1 MRCMFRAHQ
10 CTAILPSKDDSFVSA
25 SFRFIRL
32 RERRPL
38 HDDGTQRFADLR
50 HRRDMIDPAESAYP
64 PLTHELH
71 VLLVSRLDRSG

>member
-1 MRCMFRAHQ
+1 MMMA
-10 CTAILPSKDDSFVSA
+10 LS
-25 SFRFIRL
+25 
-32 RERRPL
+32 
-38 HDDGTQRFADLR
+38 FADLR